1 MQYLKSCLHC
11 WATHLL
17 SQLLVP
23 MVVESVEKL
32 LVGVLAMQDNVVV
45 EEWVVDDGD

>member
-1 MQYLKSCLHC
+1 
-11 WATHLL
+11 
-17 SQLLVP
+17 
-23 MVVESVEKL
+23 MVVEGVEKL